1 MTLFVAFAALLVLGA
16 LAFVLPPLLRTRD
29 PAASRRD
36 AANAEI
42 YRAELAELAAERERG
57 ALADQEYA
65 RAVRELESRIVTEAA
80 QAERETRAGRRPVAA
95 LAIAVLLPL
104 AAALGYATFGTPVA
118 LDPEVR
124 EARAPSRDHIEGLIE
139 RLWERMHRH
148 PEDADGWALLGR
160 SLAALGDHAR
170 AAQAFAEGV
179 RRAPEDASLLAD
191 YADALALSRGRR
203 LEGEPLAL
211 ARRALELDP
220 DHPKALALAGAAE
233 HQAGDYAAAV
243 RHWERLLSLIPADSD
258 FARELRPTLAEARR
272 LAGAAAQDKAAAPK
286 AGAAGALTGIV
297 SLDPKLAAQVAPEDT
312 VFVVARPADGGR
324 MPLAVART
332 TVAQLPY
339 RFRLDDSMAMA
350 GGAKLSAQ
358 AKVVVAARV
367 SRSGNAM
374 PQKGDIEGVSAPVA
388 PGANDVRVVMARVIE

>member
-1 MTLFVAFAALLVLGA
+1 MTLFVAFAALLALGA

-29 PAASRRD
+29 PAASRRE
-36 AANAEI
+36 AANAAI

-57 ALADQEYA
+57 ALADEEYA
-65 RAVRELESRIVTEAA
+65 RAVRELQSRIVTEAV
-80 QAERETRAGRRPVAA
+80 QAEREARAGRRPVTAF
-95 LAIAVLLPL
+95 AIAVLLPL
-104 AAALGYATFGTPVA
+104 AAALGYAWLGTPLA

-124 EARAPSRDHIEGLIE
+124 EAKMPSRDNLAGLVE
-139 RLWERMHRH
+139 RLRERMQRQ

-160 SLAALGDHAR
+160 SLVALGDYER
-170 AAQAFAEGV
+170 ASQAFAEGV
-179 RRAPEDASLLAD
+179 RRAPADASLLAD
-191 YADALALSRGRR
+191 YADALALARGRR
-203 LEGEPLAL
+203 LQGEPLAL

-220 DHPKALALAGAAE
+220 DHPKALALAGAGE
-233 HQAGDYAAAV
+233 YQAGNPAAAV
-243 RHWERLLSLIPADSD
+243 RYWERLLSLIPADSD
-258 FARELRPTLAEARR
+258 FARELRASLDEARR
-272 LAGAAAQDKAAAPK
+272 LAGAPTPGETASPK
-286 AGAAGALTGIV
+286 AVAAGALAGIV
-297 SLDPKLAAQVAPEDT
+297 SLDPKLAGRVAPDDT
-312 VFVVARPADGGR
+312 VFVIARPAEGGR

-388 PGANDVRVVMARVIE
+388 PGASDVRVVMARVIE

>member
-1 MTLFVAFAALLVLGA
+1 VTLFVAFAALLALGA

-29 PAASRRD
+29 PAASRRE
-36 AANAEI
+36 AANAAI

-57 ALADQEYA
+57 ALADEEYA
-65 RAVRELESRIVTEAA
+65 RAVRELQSRIVTEAV
-80 QAERETRAGRRPVAA
+80 QAEREARAGRRPVTAF
-95 LAIAVLLPL
+95 AIAVLLPL
-104 AAALGYATFGTPVA
+104 AAALGYAWLGTPLA

-124 EARAPSRDHIEGLIE
+124 EAKMPSRDNLAGLVE
-139 RLWERMHRH
+139 RLRERMQRQ

-160 SLAALGDHAR
+160 SLVALGDYER
-170 AAQAFAEGV
+170 ASQAFAEGV
-179 RRAPEDASLLAD
+179 RRAPADASLLAD
-191 YADALALSRGRR
+191 YADALALARGRR
-203 LEGEPLAL
+203 LQGEPLAL

-220 DHPKALALAGAAE
+220 DHPKALALAGAGE
-233 HQAGDYAAAV
+233 YQAGNPAAAV
-243 RHWERLLSLIPADSD
+243 RYWERLLSLIPADSD
-258 FARELRPTLAEARR
+258 FARELRASLDEARR
-272 LAGAAAQDKAAAPK
+272 LAGAPTPGETASPK
-286 AGAAGALTGIV
+286 AVAAGALAGIV
-297 SLDPKLAAQVAPEDT
+297 SLDPKLAGRVAPDDT
-312 VFVVARPADGGR
+312 VFVIARPAEGGR

-388 PGANDVRVVMARVIE
+388 PGASDVRVVMARVIE

>member
-1 MTLFVAFAALLVLGA
+1 MTLFVALASLLVLGA
-16 LAFVLPPLLRTRD
+16 LAFVLPPLLRTRG
-29 PAASRRD
+29 PAASRRE

-57 ALADQEYA
+57 ALAEDEYA
-65 RAVRELESRIVTEAA
+65 RAVRELESRIVAEAA
-80 QAERETRAGRRPVAA
+80 QAEREARAGRRPVAA

-104 AAALGYATFGTPVA
+104 AAALGYAWLGTPVA

-124 EARAPSRDHIEGLIE
+124 EASAPSREHVEGLVE

-160 SLAALGDHAR
+160 ALAALGDYER
-170 AAQAFAEGV
+170 ATQAFAEGV
-179 RRAPEDASLLAD
+179 RRAPQDASLLAD
-191 YADALALSRGRR
+191 YADALALARGRR
-203 LEGEPLAL
+203 LEGEPLSL

-220 DHPKALALAGAAE
+220 NHPKALALAGAGE
-233 HQAGDYAAAV
+233 YQAGNHAAAV
-243 RHWERLLSLIPADSD
+243 RHWERLLSVIPAESD
-258 FARELRPTLAEARR
+258 FARELRASLDEARR
-272 LAGAAAQDKAAAPK
+272 LAGAPAEGKAAAPK
-286 AGAAGALTGIV
+286 AAAAGALTGVV
-297 SLDPKLAAQVAPEDT
+297 SLDPKLAAQVAPDDT
-312 VFVVARPADGGR
+312 VFVIARPADGGR

-358 AKVVVAARV
+358 PKVVVAARV

-388 PGANDVRVVMARVIE
+388 PGASDVRVVMARVIE